1 METIRGEDVF
11 CSESVEKGIFF
22 KSKHAFALCD
32 IAPVTYG
39 HSLVIPKRHVLDVTE
54 LTEEEFLDMYHV
66 IRKVKAVVLRLYG
79 DSSNSYDLTA
89 QIGEYSG
96 MSVRHLHF
104 HIIPRRKGDEYQTGK
119 SVFDAIEHVKRLD
132 SGEYEKRVSIL
143 RKELDWRE

>member
-1 METIRGEDVF
+1 MEDKRSADAF
-11 CSESVEKGIFF
+11 CSKSIEKGIFYR
-22 KSKHAFALCD
+22 SKHAFALCD

-39 HSLVIPKRHVLDVTE
+39 HSLVIPRRHVLDVTE
-54 LTEEEFLDMYHV
+54 LDDAELLDLCHV
-66 IRKVKAVVLRLYG
+66 ISKVKPVILRLYG

-132 SGEYEKRVSIL
+132 SHEYEKRVSTL
-143 RKELDWRE
+143 RKELDWSE